1 MFVQTLSAWVSVRRS
16 ENNSGSTSPSPP
28 LAANSG
34 WRRARTLMG
43 FNACTSAQRDPDD
56 DPPFQPDVDAPSTE
70 AAPEISAPEQAL
82 SQSSMSPSSIAS
94 TAPATPNRSPSRLN
108 SIRSSIRMSRSTCAI
123 CLESM
128 KAGQGQ
134 ALFTAECSHTFH
146 FSCIASNVR
155 HGNLVCPVC
164 RAKWKEVPWQ
174 APVDYSPK
182 DHIHRPSMSNG
193 SLSRPSPRRSQH
205 VPGSRHSP
213 SSSPR
218 RGTEDSLGE
227 EEEEHRRV
235 DPVLRILDESIA
247 NARGVRRIGPQE
259 PNMFD
264 DDEPLNSPSGNTERD
279 GSEEPVEPVLYRVYE
294 HGQAQEES
302 SSQSPNEDNQEG
314 ATVEEQARS
323 VVPEINARGYP
334 EVEEQVRSVVPEINV
349 RGYPEVDE
357 VSGSEERQTFTVL
370 VNIKSALINT
380 RNPLDNEGWEWRDGM
395 DGNGAEEARDAK
407 LLLDPSSRAPLDLV
421 TVLDISGSMA
431 GTKLLLLKRAME
443 FVISNLSPSDRLSVV
458 AFSSSAR
465 RLFPLRRMV
474 EEGRQLA
481 LRCVDSLVSTGGTNI
496 ADGLRKGAKVL
507 EDRRMR
513 NPVAS
518 IMLLSDGQDTYTMSN
533 RSHLLTPL
541 SSSNSR
547 GAIDYRRLVP
557 GSIRHGFRY
566 GQNSQI
572 PVHTFGFGADHD
584 AATMHSISE
593 ASGGTFSFIQTESA
607 VQDAFAQCIGGLLS
621 VVVQDAQ
628 VTMSAG
634 APGVQ
639 IRSIQAGSYESSI
652 RDGGTQS
659 LVKIGD
665 LYAEEERDIMVDLQ
679 LPRAHRPTGES
690 TNSPVMRLLRVS
702 CSFRNPVTQAVTDGP
717 FTDIT
722 INRPEFVDTA
732 SQTVRSEVDRQR
744 SRIRIAQSIVD
755 AGALADGGDIS
766 AAQEILITAKENLH
780 GSPAFLAGDQLCVSL
795 ETELLEIQT
804 RMANRQMYERSGRA
818 YILSAQSSHFRQRA
832 TTRGDFSENHS
843 REYQTP
849 SMADMILRSQTL
861 QSPRGTHP
869 TASPSLPMSPTR
881 EPRRNHHTAR
891 SALSPSPSRML
902 HRGSGK
908 VQDSH
913 GHRDPSPSSRI

>member
-1 MFVQTLSAWVSVRRS
+1 MFVQTFSAWASVRRS
-16 ENNSGSTSPSPP
+16 ENNSGNSSPSPP

-43 FNACTSAQRDPDD
+43 LNACTSAQQDPDD
-56 DPPFQPDVDAPSTE
+56 DPPFRPDVDAPSTE
-70 AAPEISAPEQAL
+70 AAPEISTSEQTL
-82 SQSSMSPSSIAS
+82 SQSSMSSSSIAS
-94 TAPATPNRSPSRLN
+94 TSPATPSRSPSRLN
-108 SIRSSIRMSRSTCAI
+108 LIRTSIRMSRVSTASTCAI

-174 APVDYSPK
+174 APVDYAPK
-182 DHIHRPSMSNG
+182 DHLHRPSMSNG
-193 SLSRPSPRRSQH
+193 SLSRPRRSQH
-205 VPGSRHSP
+205 VPGSRNSP
-213 SSSPR
+213 GSSPQH
-218 RGTEDSLGE
+218 GTEEAVGE
-227 EEEEHRRV
+227 EEEEQRRV

-264 DDEPLNSPSGNTERD
+264 DDEPLSSPSSSSERN
-279 GSEEPVEPVLYRVYE
+279 GSEEQGDRING
-294 HGQAQEES
+294 HGEAQEES
-302 SSQSPNEDNQEG
+302 SRHSQSEDYQDG
-314 ATVEEQARS
+314 ATVEE
-323 VVPEINARGYP
+323 E
-334 EVEEQVRSVVPEINV
+334 VRSVVPEINV

-357 VSGSEERQTFTVL
+357 VSGLDERQTFTVL

-380 RNPLDNEGWEWRDGM
+380 RNPQDNVR
-395 DGNGAEEARDAK
+395 DGNGAEEARNFK
-407 LLLDPSSRAPLDLV
+407 LLLDPSCRAPLDLV

-533 RSHLLTPL
+533 RAQFTPF
-541 SSSNSR
+541 SSSSR

-621 VVVQDAQ
+621 VVVQDAH
-628 VTMSAG
+628 VTISAG

-652 RDGGTQS
+652 RDSGTQS
-659 LVKIGD
+659 MVKIGD
-665 LYAEEERDIMVDLQ
+665 LYAEEERDILVDLQ
-679 LPRAHRPTGES
+679 LPRAPRPTEES
-690 TNSPVMRLLRVS
+690 TNPHVTRLLRVS
-702 CSFRNPVTQAVTDGP
+702 CSFRNPVTQAVTEGP
-717 FTDIT
+717 FSDIN
-722 INRPEFVDTA
+722 INRPELVDTA

-744 SRIRIAQSIVD
+744 SRIRVAQSIVE

-766 AAQEILITAKENLH
+766 AAQEILSTAKENLH
-780 GSPAFLAGDQLCVSL
+780 GSPAFQAGDQLCVGL

-849 SMADMILRSQTL
+849 SMVDMILRSQTL
-861 QSPRGTHP
+861 QSPRAA
-869 TASPSLPMSPTR
+869 TASASSTPSR
-881 EPRRNHHTAR
+881 ESRRNHHTAR
-891 SALSPSPSRML
+891 SALTPSPSRML
-902 HRGSGK
+902 LLRGSGK

-913 GHRDPSPSSRI
+913 GHRDRSPSSRI